1 MGRHSSGARRKLKS
15 ELSKFEKCSGHGF
28 RCSCWLYENKPCVL
42 GFSSSRPKVRVPLWV
57 TEERCPSCEVQK
69 KFEQEMFEEDMEMD
83 EEILKEMDEEILK
96 EMHEGYVCHP

>member
-1 MGRHSSGARRKLKS
+1 MILGRHSSSARRKARLQ
-15 ELSKFEKCSGHGF
+15 ECSDLEH

-69 KFEQEMFEEDMEMD
+69 RFEQDMFEADMEMD
-83 EEILKEMDEEILK
+83 ENILREMRES
-96 EMHEGYVCHP
+96 